1 MPEFRRASV
10 PVGAHFSRL
19 QNDETQ
25 REEALSGSVR
35 DYACSLQTTRRCAPE
50 LCSRGAKPGQANS
63 HVFSFHNSGAK
74 KASVFRSGETRDVTN
89 EERGPGVGEHGN
101 WRAPQ
106 AATCGSGKTTEGKY
120 RLESDAIRAGY
131 QPAK

>member
-1 MPEFRRASV
+1 ETPCPGGQQIWPSSILTSPAFFAIMPEFRRASV

-50 LCSRGAKPGQANS
+50 LCSRGAKPGQATS

-74 KASVFRSGETRDVTN
+74 KASVFRSGETRDV
-89 EERGPGVGEHGN
+89 
-101 WRAPQ
+101 
-106 AATCGSGKTTEGKY
+106 
-120 RLESDAIRAGY
+120 
-131 QPAK
+131 